1 MGIIARQSIKATIAT
16 YFGVAVGFFTT
27 FFVLTRFLTAEEIGL
42 TRVLID
48 AATLFVSLAQL
59 GTSSSIIRFFPYFRQ
74 KEQAKGGAGANF
86 STAGDVVGTSQMVRL
101 PINSDMHRNRT
112 SFNTD
117 HGFFFWT
124 VVIPFVGFL
133 IFALLYWACRVPLG
147 QWFGEKSPLF
157 LDYYYFVLPLAF
169 FLLYQTIFE
178 TNCNVLMRIVVPRMV
193 REVVVRLGLL
203 ACYLLYAFRVLSLD
217 GFVVALCVNYGIAA
231 LINLGYLIALG
242 QISFLPDWQFLRM
255 NIPLVKNYLRYS
267 SFVFVSALAAAL
279 GPTLSSFFITAK
291 MGLDYTG
298 IFAIATYIAVIVS
311 IPYRSLTAIASP
323 QLARATKEQNHAEAQ
338 TLIHQVSSNL
348 LLIGGLLFFLIWC
361 NIDLIFHILPNGET
375 YAVARNVVFI
385 LSLTQLIVATCT
397 ISLTTISFSRY
408 YAFSLLFSLILTITS
423 LCLNN
428 YLIPLYGMEGAA
440 VSTLLSN
447 ALYFALAWVVLRF
460 ACHLRLLNGNALKT
474 ILLLVVL
481 FGVNALWLR
490 FLPMENIWW
499 SSIAR
504 SVLLGGCGLAVAYTL
519 RLSPE
524 LSKVGESLLKSI
536 KGFTHKN
543 DH

>member
-16 YFGVAVGFFTT
+16 YIGVAVGFFTT

-42 TRVLID
+42 TRVLVD

-74 KEQAKGGAGANF
+74 KEHDSG
-86 STAGDVVGTSQMVRL
+86 
-101 PINSDMHRNRT
+101 RT
-112 SFNTD
+112 SD

-124 VVIPFVGFL
+124 VLIPLIGFL
-133 IFALLYWACRVPLG
+133 LFALLYWACRVPLG

-157 LDYYYFVLPLAF
+157 LDYYYMVLPLAF

-193 REVVVRLGLL
+193 REVVVRLGML

-217 GFVVALCVNYGIAA
+217 GFVVAVCANYGIAA

-242 QISFLPDWQFLRM
+242 QISFRPDWQFLRA
-255 NIPLVKNYLRYS
+255 NIPLVKNYARYS

-323 QLARATKEQNHAEAQ
+323 QLARATKEQNQQEAQ
-338 TLIHQVSSNL
+338 TLVHQVSSNL

-408 YAFSLLFSLILTITS
+408 YAFSLLFSLILTVAS

-440 VSTLLSN
+440 ISTLLSN
-447 ALYFALAWVVLRF
+447 SLYFALALMVLRF

-474 ILLLVVL
+474 ILLLLVL

-490 FLPMENIWW
+490 FLPAGNIWW

-504 SVLLGGCGLAVAYTL
+504 TVLFGGSGLAVAYTL

-524 LSKVGESLLKSI
+524 LSKVGEGLLKSL

>member
-59 GTSSSIIRFFPYFRQ
+59 GTSSSIIRFFPYFRTTEV
-74 KEQAKGGAGANF
+74 KEVRSPGRTIEVKEADMTRRMQGQLRH
-86 STAGDVVGTSQMVRL
+86 GD
-101 PINSDMHRNRT
+101 RT
-112 SFNTD
+112 SINTD

-124 VVIPFVGFL
+124 VVIPLVGFL
-133 IFALLYWACRVPLG
+133 IFALVYWACRVPLG

-157 LDYYYFVLPLAF
+157 LDYYYLVLPLAF

-193 REVVVRLGLL
+193 REVVVRLGML

-217 GFVVALCVNYGIAA
+217 GFVVAVCANYGIAA

-242 QISFLPDWQFLRM
+242 HISFRPDWQFLRT

-338 TLIHQVSSNL
+338 TLVHQVSSNL

-385 LSLTQLIVATCT
+385 
-397 ISLTTISFSRY
+397 
-408 YAFSLLFSLILTITS
+408 
-423 LCLNN
+423 
-428 YLIPLYGMEGAA
+428 
-440 VSTLLSN
+440 STL
-447 ALYFALAWVVLRF
+447 R
-460 ACHLRLLNGNALKT
+460 
-474 ILLLVVL
+474 
-481 FGVNALWLR
+481 
-490 FLPMENIWW
+490 
-499 SSIAR
+499 
-504 SVLLGGCGLAVAYTL
+504 
-519 RLSPE
+519 
-524 LSKVGESLLKSI
+524 
-536 KGFTHKN
+536 
-543 DH
+543 